1 MTDTILQIVNGIPAE
16 LAVLLLSFAPI
27 MELRAALPVALGVY
41 DMPLIKAFPLVIVGN
56 MLPALLII
64 YGWDSVVK
72 AICNNWPWLNKLLEK
87 WYQKTQRQWDKKI
100 EKYGP
105 WALILFVAIPLPGSG
120 VWSGS
125 LAAWIFG
132 IDKKNALL
140 GVFIGAVLSGVV
152 VTVLTIGGI
161 SLFNNS

>member
-1 MTDTILQIVNGIPAE
+1 MTDAILQFVNGIPAE
-16 LAVLLLSFAPI
+16 LAVLLLAFAPI
-27 MELRAALPVALGVY
+27 VELRAALPVALGVY
-41 DMPLIKAFPLVIVGN
+41 QMPLIKAFPLVILGN

-64 YGWDSVVK
+64 YGWGALVDYVSK
-72 AICNNWPWLNKLLEK
+72 HWPWLSRQMDK
-87 WYQKTQRQWDKKI
+87 WYQKTQGQWDKKI

-132 IDKKNALL
+132 INKRNALL
-140 GVFIGAVLSGVV
+140 AILAGAILSGVV
-152 VTVLTIGGI
+152 VTILTYGGI
-161 SLFNNS
+161 SLVNS